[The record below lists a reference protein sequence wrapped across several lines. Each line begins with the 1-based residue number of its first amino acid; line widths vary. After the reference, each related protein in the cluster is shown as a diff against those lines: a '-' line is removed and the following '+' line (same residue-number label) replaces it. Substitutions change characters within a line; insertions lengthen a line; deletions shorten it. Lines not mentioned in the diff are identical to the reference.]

1 MLLHHSL
8 KQHCNTITL
17 LLNYGMR
24 MMSEALQKM
33 ASIALN
39 SLNRSLLLDVR
50 TGLVA
55 TLLQETQIA

>member
-1 MLLHHSL
+1 
-8 KQHCNTITL
+8 
-17 LLNYGMR
+17 MR

-39 SLNRSLLLDVR
+39 SLNRRLLLYVR

-55 TLLQETQIA
+55 TLLQETTDDTALMF